1 MAEGL
6 VELQLSSRD
15 LGQISDCLELRLLQW
30 ENTIRYFEA
39 AEPIEGEILECSD
52 IEEAREMTGVYRRL
66 VRLVGE
72 ALCGQVE

>member
-1 MAEGL
+1 MAEGPI
-6 VELQLSSRD
+6 ELQLSPRD
-15 LGQISDCLELRLLQW
+15 LGQISDCLELRLVQW
-30 ENTIRYFEA
+30 ENTVTYFEA

-72 ALCGQVE
+72 ALCSQEE